1 MNTHPIINMQMF
13 NNIVDKAE
21 LESRR
26 LSKVINYAQQLR
38 QKHERQRAQALAILD
53 FVREQK

>member
-1 MNTHPIINMQMF
+1 MNPIINMQMF